1 MNVNEHLAKQVADE
15 LNTPVDEADNIKLK
29 RVLLQKY
36 GIMNPLFTEGE
47 LTLINQDILK
57 ERLAS

>member
-1 MNVNEHLAKQVADE
+1 MTTVEEHLAKQVSDE
-15 LNTPVDEADNIKLK
+15 LNTLPDQPENTKMK

-36 GIMNPLFTEGE
+36 GVMNPLFTESE

-57 ERLAS
+57 ERK